1 MAVEYFHTYLY
12 GKSFIIYTDHLP
24 NTLLV
29 TKSSQHHRVERWMMR
44 LQLYEFEMKY
54 KPGNQNILADFLSRP
69 QENEPEME
77 AEEDYFDQLIANIE
91 TVGVKSTIRRL
102 LNITFQDEDPDNFII
117 FCDYFNKLNKFCY
130 IENHDTDCETSLIKP
145 GGQYLI
151 EQCFQFLKTLRD
163 EFGFE
168 ALFERPEFVAWTL
181 IEEFELLQTIF
192 YRINDIKDSKRATLA
207 L

>member
-1 MAVEYFHTYLY
+1 MLRQKPHRSVVEFS
-12 GKSFIIYTDHLP
+12 KIID
-24 NTLLV
+24 
-29 TKSSQHHRVERWMMR
+29 K
-44 LQLYEFEMKY
+44 
-54 KPGNQNILADFLSRP
+54 
-69 QENEPEME
+69 
-77 AEEDYFDQLIANIE
+77 
-91 TVGVKSTIRRL
+91 IRRL

-130 IENHDTDCETSLIKP
+130 IENHDKDCETSLIKP

-192 YRINDIKDSKRATLA
+192 YRTLA